1 VSNMV
6 YFEVRNFQEF
16 QHYSKRNP
24 PWIRLYY
31 RLLHDREFFRL
42 KDETKFL
49 VIGCYLL
56 ASQHE
61 NKIPADPEWIAKELS
76 LTTVPDWQAV
86 IDAQFILPIECDAST
101 LLARLT
107 KTCSH
112 SITEVITDNSEV
124 ITEILSLPKKPEGSK
139 REQQEVFDFW
149 NAQSA
154 TTTHKIFKS
163 QEAAIAKTLKRY
175 GIDDIKCAIGRYSQV
190 RANERGRYRDLYAW
204 TLGEFLTRK
213 DHYNI
218 ERFIAAN
225 WEEPFLE
232 KGRRPTPHP
241 DLRVG
246 ESNQSSMREDMRQ
259 SLIAIE
265 CEEDPARKAELLA
278 DYKRK
283 YETESEVA

>member
-1 VSNMV
+1 MIYVR
-6 YFEVRNFQEF
+6 VRNFDQF

-31 RLLHDREFFRL
+31 RLLHDRNFFRL
-42 KDETKFL
+42 SDEAKFL
-49 VIGCYLL
+49 CIGMYLI
-56 ASQHE
+56 ASQCE
-61 NKIPADPEWIAKELS
+61 NKIPADPEWITKELS
-76 LTTVPDWQAV
+76 LTSNRPDWETLMEYKFIEP
-86 IDAQFILPIECDAST
+86 IDCDASAA
-101 LLARLT
+101 LARLT

-124 ITEILSLPKKPEGSK
+124 ITDNSEVIPEILSLPKKPEGSK

-175 GIDDIKCAIGRYSQV
+175 SIDDIKCAIGRYSQV

-232 KGRRPTPHP
+232 KAGAPPHTQISAWVSRSRA
-241 DLRVG
+241 L
-246 ESNQSSMREDMRQ
+246 
-259 SLIAIE
+259 
-265 CEEDPARKAELLA
+265 
-278 DYKRK
+278 
-283 YETESEVA
+283 T

>member
-1 VSNMV
+1 ML

-49 VIGCYLL
+49 VIGCYLI

-76 LTTVPDWQAV
+76 LTAPPDWKAL
-86 IDAQFILPIECDAST
+86 IDAQFILPIDCDASAV
-101 LLARLT
+101 LARLT
-107 KTCSH
+107 KTLPH
-112 SITEVITDNSEV
+112 SITDNSDNSEV
-124 ITEILSLPKKPEGSK
+124 IPEILSLPKKPEGSK
-139 REQQEVFDFW
+139 REQREVFDFW

-154 TTTHKIFKS
+154 TTTHKEFAS
-163 QEAAIAKTLKRY
+163 QEKAIAKTLMRY

-204 TLGEFLTRK
+204 TLGEFLTRQN
-213 DHYNI
+213 HYNV
-218 ERFIAAN
+218 ERFIADT
-225 WEEPFLE
+225 WEEPFLARGTA
-232 KGRRPTPHP
+232 KTPAP
-241 DLRVG
+241 DRVG
-246 ESNQSSMREDMRQ
+246 EPTADIDVAAIREALERIRAKPRDTWTDT
-259 SLIAIE
+259 
-265 CEEDPARKAELLA
+265 EEVMV
-278 DYKRK
+278 
-283 YETESEVA
+283 EVYTNKLKEMEAA